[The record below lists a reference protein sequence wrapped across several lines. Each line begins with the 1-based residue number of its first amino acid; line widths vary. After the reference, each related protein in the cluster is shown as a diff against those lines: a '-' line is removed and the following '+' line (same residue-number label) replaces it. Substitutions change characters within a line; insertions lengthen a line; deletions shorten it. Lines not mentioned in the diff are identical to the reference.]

1 MRMNL
6 VFAPYVSPSC
16 VPIGLASLKSYL
28 EENANDVKVKALD
41 LSLDF
46 VNKVI
51 DGNIEKICNI
61 CTMEEG
67 FEKNPF
73 QDAMPR
79 EFISRFTAARE
90 LVKDQ
95 RLFYDKQLFVHRVQP
110 LYLFLWKYAFCFSL
124 VLRHYLEGRITDT
137 SSILNYLEDEVEST
151 VRGNPDLIGFSV
163 LTNSQ
168 INFSLAIAKMVKET
182 FDIPVILG
190 GPSLYNLD
198 LNELMDTFD
207 FIDFLIVKE
216 GEEALLGLSNA
227 LEGDREFRDVPNL
240 IWREGETIVV
250 NKEKMMHN
258 LNVLPTPDFSDFQL
272 NEYFF
277 PELILPVSSARD
289 CPWNLCKFC
298 QLNAQ
303 YGGKYRQRSI
313 EKVVD
318 DIKVLQEK
326 HDVSHFF
333 FTDSEITASRLKEIG
348 QALSDDDLE
357 VYFGCYARPT
367 QDLTLQ
373 VMQTAYA
380 GGCRFIQLGVESL
393 NDKYLTFVNK
403 GTSRESILA
412 ALKNAD
418 TVGINLLC
426 YMLAGIPTQTR
437 ADLIADMKEIAA
449 LQQQYNIFSVM
460 YCLYNLGNHQPFY
473 VQRQNY
479 GIKLRERRIAF
490 STVASNIVHT
500 NESLPY
506 TYEDR
511 SAYYLLRNCDRP
523 DIDSPTM
530 AVNQISKWVREL
542 GVNQDNLAFIFTIN
556 DFVFETQLL
565 YSKERPNLNR
575 MDFFKR
581 VLL

>member
-1 MRMNL
+1 
-6 VFAPYVSPSC
+6 
-16 VPIGLASLKSYL
+16 VPIGLASLKSYV
-28 EENANDVKVKALD
+28 EDNAQDVKVKTID

-51 DGNIEKICNI
+51 DGEVKKICDV
-61 CTMEEG
+61 CTIEEG

-73 QDAMPR
+73 QSTLPQ
-79 EFISRFTAARE
+79 EFISRFTAARD

-95 RLFYDKQLFVHRVQP
+95 RLFYDKQLFVHRIRP

-124 VLRHYLEGRITDT
+124 VLRHYLEGRIRDT
-137 SSILNYLEDEVEST
+137 ASILDSIEAEVKGT
-151 VRGNPDLIGFSV
+151 VGGNPDLVGFSV
-163 LTNSQ
+163 LTNPQ
-168 INFSLAIAKMVKET
+168 LTFSLATAKMVKET
-182 FDIPVILG
+182 FDIPVLLG
-190 GPSLYNLD
+190 GPSLYNFD
-198 LNELMDTFD
+198 LNELMNTFD
-207 FIDFLIVKE
+207 FIDFIVVKE
-216 GEEALLGLSNA
+216 GEEALLGLTNA
-227 LEGDREFRDVPNL
+227 LEGDGDFHDVPNL
-240 IWREGETIVV
+240 IWRKGETIVF
-250 NKEKMMHN
+250 NKEKLMKN
-258 LNVLPTPDFSDFQL
+258 LDTLPTPDFSDFRL

-313 EKVVD
+313 EKVVN
-318 DIKVLQEK
+318 DIRVLQEK
-326 HDVSHFF
+326 YDVRNFF
-333 FTDSEITASRLKEIG
+333 FTDSEITANRLKEIG
-348 QALSDDDLE
+348 HALAENELE
-357 VYFGCYARPT
+357 IYFGCYARPT
-367 QDLTLQ
+367 RDLNLQ

-403 GTSRESILA
+403 GTSRESIVT

-418 TVGINLLC
+418 IVGINLLC
-426 YMLAGIPTQTR
+426 YMLAGIPAQTR
-437 ADLIADMKEIAA
+437 ADLLTDMKAIAT

-479 GIKLRERRIAF
+479 GIELRGRRIAF
-490 STVASNIVHT
+490 STTASKIVHT

-511 SAYYLLRNCDRP
+511 SAYYLLRDCDRP

-530 AVNQISKWVREL
+530 AVNQISKWVREF
-542 GVNQDNLAFIFTIN
+542 GINQDNLAFIFSIN
-556 DFVFETQLL
+556 DFIFETQLL
-565 YSKERPNLNR
+565 YSKERTNPNSKG
-575 MDFFKR
+575 FF
-581 VLL
+581 